1 MKPLHASYHNLG
13 SWTMV
18 GEPGAS
24 EFRIVYH
31 AFPVIAS
38 AVFLFLLC
46 MAGAA
51 LLHFTLPPSVEMKG
65 VAVGFVAA
73 TGIAVPAIMAA
84 YAVSRSKKGPLLTYR
99 ASRDILL
106 VSEPPLEISN
116 AYQRVSFSR
125 ERFYDGEYRHEFN
138 LVVDGERKKF
148 LSSSDDSFSKIS
160 GFVGEMGFYV
170 SEHKIK
176 L

>member
-1 MKPLHASYHNLG
+1 
-13 SWTMV
+13 MV
-18 GEPGAS
+18 GVPEAS

-31 AFPVIAS
+31 AFPVIFS
-38 AVFLFLLC
+38 AALLFLLC
-46 MAGAA
+46 IAGAA
-51 LLHFTLPPSVEMKG
+51 LLYFTLPPSVEMKG
-65 VAVGFVAA
+65 AAVGFVAA
-73 TGIAVPAIMAA
+73 TGVAVSSAMAA
-84 YAVSRSKKGPLLTYR
+84 YAASRSKKGPLLTYQ
-99 ASRDILL
+99 ASRDILF

-125 ERFYDGEYRHEFN
+125 ERFYDGEYHHEFN

-160 GFVGEMGFYV
+160 DFVGELGFYV